1 MSDRLHYHLISALI
15 LFVPKENADQSG
27 YAPVPVNAVLTTKS
41 ENVTRSDIGKAQQ
54 AAQMTLFG
62 QLGSEAVTIQ
72 VLNVV
77 ITSMTYLGHMTK
89 EEYEAKPE
97 EAPAPAA
104 TPTLRM
110 VKADEVFGQ

>member
-1 MSDRLHYHLISALI
+1 
-15 LFVPKENADQSG
+15 
-27 YAPVPVNAVLTTKS
+27 
-41 ENVTRSDIGKAQQ
+41 
-54 AAQMTLFG
+54 
-62 QLGSEAVTIQ
+62 
-72 VLNVV
+72 
-77 ITSMTYLGHMTK
+77 MTK